1 MAKKQWK
8 PGNMLYPLP
17 AVLVSCGEAGI
28 DANMITIAWAGT
40 VCTNPPMVSISVRP
54 ERHSYQLI
62 KRTGDFVI
70 NLVGKELVR
79 EMDFCGVRSGRDV
92 DKFAACGLTAGSWEA
107 TRSVYL
113 EESPVNIGARVTQI
127 IEAGSHHIFLAE
139 VTAVQVDEELLDEH
153 ERLQLEEAQLVAY
166 SHGRYHLL
174 GEQLGSFGFSVAKR
188 RKPEKKADGHTRDKS
203 KAAKSEVDRSKVD
216 RNKVDRSKS
225 DQHKINRYKEG
236 KKNGRQRKKQ

>member
-1 MAKKQWK
+1 
-8 PGNMLYPLP
+8 MLYPLP
-17 AVLVSCGEAGI
+17 TVLVSCGEAGV

-70 NLVGKELVR
+70 NLVGKDLVK
-79 EMDFCGVRSGRDV
+79 EMDFCGVRSGRDM
-92 DKFAACGLTAGSWEA
+92 DKFAVCGLTAGSWEA
-107 TRSVYL
+107 TKAAYL
-113 EESPVNIGARVTQI
+113 KESPVNIGARVTQI

-139 VTAVQVDEELLDEH
+139 VTGVQVDEKLLDAQD
-153 ERLQLEEAQLVAY
+153 RLKLEDAQLVAY

-174 GEQLGSFGFSVAKR
+174 GEQLGSFGFSVAK
-188 RKPEKKADGHTRDKS
+188 KK
-203 KAAKSEVDRSKVD
+203 KSEKRTDG
-216 RNKVDRSKS
+216 
-225 DQHKINRYKEG
+225 YKEG